1 MRIRISVGVLMIF
14 VVVPSCSS
22 ARPQAAVEPTR
33 NTGKS
38 KAPSGATASNFDEA
52 HKASRSG
59 HDGSQYTTPEEVAA
73 HTEWVWDKYEGNGL
87 LTSPWLANPSEI
99 SSSKRAHQDRYALS
113 VVANQQQYGSL
124 ILARL
129 SKGGPPLGYFF
140 QCIAKDSNARSFEVR
155 RVQEQEAEDGFKLEI
170 VAVVFPLDYMRTTA
184 AGPGLD
190 LKVSGGGSN
199 CFVRVP
205 AFYVKGFLMK
215 VDRLKA
221 LEQAKQ

>member
-1 MRIRISVGVLMIF
+1 VRIRISVGVLMIF

-99 SSSKRAHQDRYALS
+99 SSSKRAHQDRTPFRLLPTNNNTAVSYS
-113 VVANQQQYGSL
+113 RGS
-124 ILARL
+124 
-129 SKGGPPLGYFF
+129 
-140 QCIAKDSNARSFEVR
+140 AK
-155 RVQEQEAEDGFKLEI
+155 
-170 VAVVFPLDYMRTTA
+170 
-184 AGPGLD
+184 AGRPWAIF
-190 LKVSGGGSN
+190 SS
-199 CFVRVP
+199 
-205 AFYVKGFLMK
+205 A
-215 VDRLKA
+215 
-221 LEQAKQ
+221 